1 MKKNK
6 RIIVTVLLIVLLSA
20 VIAAAGKECYDF
32 ERRAC
37 FSRLT
42 GYTEEIGSDIKRTLE
57 SDRNI
62 LNGAANIIKQYDIS
76 ERDEIV
82 KILSSFEGMGLISR
96 LELLL
101 PGGMMLTG
109 DGEILDMSGVL
120 SYQEELSKG
129 VHISKR
135 EKDYQNQYNYI
146 LRQCVP
152 IERNG
157 ENEAIIIGVVDLNKL
172 PVYFPAADY
181 GNETQIYLVERETG
195 NFLQDTQH
203 KTLGNMYGFGDRK
216 TKKGYSSDQF
226 VSDIAAGKSSS
237 AIFLSQTS
245 GEYLY
250 SYVSP
255 VGIQDWMILL
265 SISEDE
271 VFSQANVMMRFF
283 FGLALSFFLIVLIY
297 FIWMIKDVRRE
308 NLKMDEQ
315 LKNVQYMLEVEKELF
330 DAHLH
335 PENFKRAL
343 KKVSD
348 YLTAEAA
355 FFWIINGHSDI
366 KYCYNG
372 SGIDFDIDEDNEMS
386 ELFPGLFN
394 ILLERGGILS
404 YDMKAVAE
412 EFPVGGKNLA
422 QFNINNLMLIPVSGS
437 GGELTII
444 FGACNMKRRW
454 ESDVPLRQ
462 VSLSFFMALNH
473 YEAHYE
479 LERLG
484 RIDNLTGLLNR
495 NSFSAALER
504 LSSNKP
510 KSFGC
515 VYIDVNGLH
524 EINNCLGHQA
534 GDDMLKAV
542 ADALKRNFGD
552 DGVYRIGGDEFV
564 ILSENK
570 TETVISEK
578 IKAVRYELKNQGYAL
593 SVGTAWKESF
603 NRYDLIIN
611 EAEAKMRDDK
621 RKFYCEGGAVRSS
634 RSLDKQVEKMVLE
647 KQDADAF
654 LSVLA
659 PEFKGVYFV
668 DLDRDTVRHLYIP
681 FYFEK
686 ILKET
691 GDVFSKA
698 LLLYAARNVRP
709 KYIEYFKSVCDYNGL
724 KMKLSDNITP
734 EFLYQKK
741 DGSWLKLRILKF
753 KNYGE
758 NSHETLWIF
767 TDSESEIQN

>member
-6 RIIVTVLLIVLLSA
+6 RIIVALLLIVLLFA

-32 ERRAC
+32 ERKEC
-37 FSRLT
+37 FNRLT
-42 GYTEEIGSDIKRTLE
+42 DYTEEIGSDIKRTFE
-57 SDRNI
+57 SDKNI
-62 LNGAANIIKQYDIS
+62 LNGIANIIKQYDIS
-76 ERDEIV
+76 EHDEIG
-82 KILSSFEGMGLISR
+82 KILSSFEETGLISR

-101 PGGMMLTG
+101 PGDIMLTG
-109 DGEILDMSGVL
+109 DGDILGMSEAL
-120 SYQEELSKG
+120 SYQEELAES

-135 EKDYQNQYNYI
+135 EKDYRNQFNYI
-146 LRQCVP
+146 IRQCVP

-157 ENEAIIIGVVDLNKL
+157 EDEAILIGVVNLDKL
-172 PVYFPAADY
+172 PVLFSAEDY
-181 GNETQIYLVERETG
+181 GDETQVYLIERETG
-195 NFLQDTQH
+195 NFLQDTWH
-203 KTLGNMYGFGDRK
+203 KTLGNMYEIGDRK
-216 TKKGYSSDQF
+216 TKKGYSSDEF
-226 VSDIAAGKSSS
+226 VSDIASGKSSA
-237 AIFLSQTS
+237 AIFLSHTS
-245 GEYLY
+245 GKYLY

-255 VGIQDWMILL
+255 VGVQDWMILL
-265 SISEDE
+265 SVGEDE

-283 FGLALSFFLIVLIY
+283 FGLALSFFLIFLIY
-297 FIWMIKDVRRE
+297 FIWMIKDVKRE
-308 NLKMDEQ
+308 NLKRDEQ
-315 LKNVQYMLEVEKELF
+315 LKNVQYMLEVEKDLF

-335 PENFKRAL
+335 PENFKIAL
-343 KKVSD
+343 KKVAD

-372 SGIDFDIDEDNEMS
+372 SGVKFDINEDTDMS

-394 ILLERGGILS
+394 ILIEKGGILS

-412 EFPVGGKNLA
+412 EFPVGGRNLA
-422 QFNINNLMLIPVSGS
+422 RFNINNLMLIPVSGS

-454 ESDVPLRQ
+454 KSSVPLRQ
-462 VSLSFFMALNH
+462 VSLSFFMSLNH
-473 YEAHYE
+473 YEAHYT
-479 LERLG
+479 LEKLG
-484 RIDNLTGLLNR
+484 KTDGLTGLLNR

-504 LSSNKP
+504 LLSNKP

-542 ADALKRNFGD
+542 ADALKRGFGD
-552 DGVYRIGGDEFV
+552 DGIYRIGGDEFV

-570 TETVISEK
+570 TETVITEK
-578 IKAVRYELKNQGYAL
+578 INTVRHELKSQGYEL
-593 SVGTAWKESF
+593 SVGIAWKESF

-621 RKFYCEGGAVRSS
+621 RKFYCEGGSDRSS

-681 FYFEK
+681 FYFKE

-698 LLLYAARNVRP
+698 LLMYADRNVRP
-709 KYIEYFKSVCDYNGL
+709 EYIENFKSVCNYTNL
-724 KMKLSDNITP
+724 KLKLSDNITP

-753 KNYGE
+753 KDYGE
-758 NSHETLWIF
+758 NSQETLWIF
-767 TDSESEIQN
+767 TDTESEI